1 MVKLNKE
8 HSDAFGFRLLSH
20 FVSFIAE
27 YPAEGV
33 QIQKIC
39 DEDFK
44 ATCMKCYPIIVST
57 GIDPTSYSP
66 KATVTTALKTQLREM
81 FPIPKKP
88 EVVMDVDEST
98 SSTDED
104 EVCEIVRPTVVHPV
118 KNYVGFKPRPAEKRP
133 EPKPT
138 EKRPDPRPEMPKI
151 DLKCASCS
159 RYATV
164 LAATQKVI
172 DDHEKEKKN
181 WADTNA
187 ALVKENTRLLNEA
200 TSWAKQADKYGQELT
215 AEKNIS
221 KELSNRISSITNNS
235 DYIAFCEYRKFESFK
250 RQRK

>member
-1 MVKLNKE
+1 
-8 HSDAFGFRLLSH
+8 
-20 FVSFIAE
+20 
-27 YPAEGV
+27 
-33 QIQKIC
+33 
-39 DEDFK
+39 
-44 ATCMKCYPIIVST
+44 MKCYPIIVST

-88 EVVMDVDEST
+88 EVVVDVDEST

-104 EVCEIVRPTVVHPV
+104 EVCEFVKATVIHPV

-138 EKRPDPRPEMPKI
+138 EKRVELKPVEKRPDPRPEMPKI

-172 DDHEKEKKN
+172 DDHEKEKKK
-181 WADTNA
+181 WVDTNA

-200 TSWAKQADKYGQELT
+200 TSWARQAESYQQELT

-221 KELSNRISSITNNS
+221 KELSSRITNLTNNS